1 MTSIDAGTLSAGPKR
16 RRGQSEE
23 STYGLGIRIIVS
35 AVFGILLVGVVGG
48 WAATATLTGAV
59 IAPGT
64 VAVGQHVKEVQ
75 HRDGGIVSEIAVRE
89 GDFVEAGEVLLRL
102 SDVETRAERSIVLSQ
117 LYELQG
123 RAARLLSERDGLTQ
137 IDFSTVLAADGP
149 ARSAI
154 IGGETTLFVG
164 NLLARA
170 RQKEQL
176 ELQLDQLGQEVVGL
190 QSQLAALNEEIELVG
205 AEHAR
210 LEELAAAGL
219 IEGARVY
226 AINREVA
233 RLTGERGEALANMAR
248 AEGRMSE
255 VRLQIIAT
263 DETARNEAQ
272 RELRVVQAQM
282 TELSERL
289 LSAEDRLDRVDIR
302 SPIAGIVNE
311 LNVTTVGGVITP
323 AQTLVTIVPDDADLK
338 IEMRLSIVD
347 VDQVSVGQPVK
358 LRFSAF
364 NQRTTPELE
373 GEIVHVSAAAQRDSA
388 TGELFYLGEVEITDN
403 IGRLG
408 NVKLIPGMPVEV
420 FAQTVEVTA
429 LSYLVKP
436 FLDQAARAFREE

>member
-1 MTSIDAGTLSAGPKR
+1 MTSIDAGPLSAGR
-16 RRGQSEE
+16 RRRERAEE
-23 STYGLGIRIIVS
+23 STYSLGLRIAVS
-35 AVFGILLVGVVGG
+35 AFFGFLLVGVVGG

-75 HRDGGIVSEIAVRE
+75 HRDGGIVGEIAVQE

-123 RAARLLSERDGLTQ
+123 RAARLLSERDGLTE
-137 IDFSTVLAADGP
+137 IDFSNVLAVEGP

-176 ELQLDQLGQEVVGL
+176 ELQLGQLSQEIVGLESQLG
-190 QSQLAALNEEIELVG
+190 ALNEEIELVST
-205 AEHAR
+205 EHAR
-210 LEELAAAGL
+210 LEELANAGL

-226 AINREVA
+226 AINREIA

-272 RELRVVQAQM
+272 RELRVVQAQI

-311 LNVTTVGGVITP
+311 MNVTTVGGVITP

-388 TGELFYLGEVEITDN
+388 TGELFYLGEVEITDD
-403 IGRLG
+403 IGKLG
-408 NVKLIPGMPVEV
+408 NVTLIPGMPVEV
-420 FAQTVEVTA
+420 FAQTAEMTA

>member
-1 MTSIDAGTLSAGPKR
+1 MTSIDAGSLAGR
-16 RRGQSEE
+16 QQRGGRQTGDP
-23 STYGLGIRIIVS
+23 TYSLGLRIGVS
-35 AVFGILLVGVVGG
+35 VVFGVLLVGVVGG

-64 VAVGQHVKEVQ
+64 VAVSQHVKEVQ
-75 HRDGGIVSEIAVRE
+75 HRDGGIVAEIAVRE
-89 GDFVEAGEVLLRL
+89 GDFVAAGDVLIRL
-102 SDVETRAERSIVLSQ
+102 SDVETRAERSIVLAQ
-117 LYELQG
+117 IHELQG
-123 RAARLLSERDGLTQ
+123 RAARLLSERDGLSQ
-137 IDFSTVLAADGP
+137 VDFSTVLAAEGP

-164 NLLARA
+164 NLLARS

-176 ELQLDQLGQEVVGL
+176 DLQLDQLGQEVVGL
-190 QSQLAALNEEIELVG
+190 EAQLEALDAEIELVS

-210 LEELAAAGL
+210 LDELATNGL

-226 AINREVA
+226 AINRELA
-233 RLTGERGEALANMAR
+233 RLTGERGEAVANMAR

-255 VRLQIIAT
+255 VRLQIIAI

-272 RELRVVQAQM
+272 RELRVVQAQI

-289 LSAEDRLDRVDIR
+289 LAAEDRLDRVDIR

-311 LNVTTVGGVITP
+311 LNVTTIGGVITP
-323 AQTLVTIVPDDADLK
+323 AQTLVTIVPDAADLR
-338 IEMRLSIVD
+338 IETRLSIVD

-364 NQRTTPELE
+364 NQRTTPELT
-373 GEIVHVSAAAQRDSA
+373 GEVVHVSAAAQRDSG
-388 TGELFYLGEVEITDN
+388 TGELFYLGEIAITDDV
-403 IGRLG
+403 GKLG
-408 NVKLIPGMPVEV
+408 DVTLIPGMPVEV
-420 FAQTVEVTA
+420 FAQTAEVTA